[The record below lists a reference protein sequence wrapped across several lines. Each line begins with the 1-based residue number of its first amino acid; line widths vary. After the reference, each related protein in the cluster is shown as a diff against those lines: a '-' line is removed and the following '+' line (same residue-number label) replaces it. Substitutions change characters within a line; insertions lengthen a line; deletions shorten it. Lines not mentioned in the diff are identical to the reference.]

1 MIGPFKG
8 TELYASA
15 GVGFHSSDARGITIT
30 RDPKDGKAGA
40 RGRLLKGTIAGWQSR
55 RDCRRSLVGFLPQS
69 CNFTE

>member
-40 RGRLLKGTIAGWQSR
+40 RGRL
-55 RDCRRSLVGFLPQS
+55 
-69 CNFTE
+69 